1 MAGYQV
7 KVLMEGYAIPA
18 GTGMQRADG
27 TVTLLTGPH
36 KVLVDTGGPWDTAA
50 IIRALQAEQL
60 SPADIDH
67 VVCTHGHSDHVGN
80 IGLFPHATLI
90 VSQDVSR
97 GDLYTSHPFARGE
110 RYAIDRDVEVI
121 ATPGHTSQDVSV
133 VVRTPEGVHV
143 IAGDLFESEADL
155 ADEDLWRASSEDP
168 ARQAESRARVLQ
180 LADFIVPGHG
190 GMFAVKGP
198 DDPRGS
204 PVAQDGGTTGRAG
217 DRGSRA

>member
-1 MAGYQV
+1 MAPYEV
-7 KVLMEGYAIPA
+7 KVLKDGYAIPA

-27 TVTLLTGPH
+27 TITLVAGRH
-36 KVLVDTGGPWDTAA
+36 KVLVDTGGPWDTEA
-50 IIRALQAEQL
+50 ILRGLQAEQL

-90 VSQDVSR
+90 VSYDISS

-110 RYAIDRDVEVI
+110 RYRIDDDVEVI

-133 VVRTPEGVHV
+133 VVRTPAGIHV
-143 IAGDLFESEADL
+143 IAGDLFESEEDL
-155 ADEDLWRASSEDP
+155 TDEDIWRASSEDP
-168 ARQAESRARVLQ
+168 ARQAESRERILR

-190 GMFAVKGP
+190 SMFAV
-198 DDPRGS
+198 RGRDEA
-204 PVAQDGGTTGRAG
+204 PGKA
-217 DRGSRA
+217 

>member
-7 KVLMEGYAIPA
+7 KVLKEGYAISA

-27 TVTLLTGPH
+27 TVTLVTGPH
-36 KVLVDTGGPWDTAA
+36 KVLVDTGGPWDAAA

-90 VSQDVSR
+90 VSYDISK

-110 RYAIDRDVEVI
+110 RYTIDHDVEVI

-133 VVRTPEGVHV
+133 VVRTPTGVHV
-143 IAGDLFESEADL
+143 IAGDLFESEEDL

-168 ARQAESRARVLQ
+168 ERQAESRASILQ

-190 GMFAVKGP
+190 GMFAV
-198 DDPRGS
+198 
-204 PVAQDGGTTGRAG
+204 ANATGLGG
-217 DRGSRA
+217 DRVSRA